1 MKGSIS
7 KEFAS
12 YPLVALVGRTNVG
25 KSTLF
30 NRLIGEQKAVVAP
43 VPGTTRD
50 SNFGICTWRGRQFV
64 VVDTGG
70 YQPRNSGDIEEKTV
84 IQMKRV
90 VREADLILFIVD
102 GQSGITIDDRNFLKD
117 LRKNTRKPI
126 LPVGNKI
133 DKASQLA
140 SLYDQMFL
148 RLGLGAPTPVSA
160 VSGLGVGDLLDIVCA
175 HIPVEEHDVSSER
188 KSISVAIIGRT
199 NVGKS
204 SLLNSILGEERV
216 IVSPIE
222 HTTREPQDLHIEYKG
237 IPLVLID
244 TVGMRKKGKIR
255 SAIDREGFM
264 RSIKVIKKADIV
276 ILILDATVTTSKQER
291 HLLHIAIESGAGIM
305 LIVNKWDLVEDKDTS
320 TIGVYERYFREQ
332 FSFVPWAPIVFVSA
346 LKEVRVHKI
355 LDMVLTIDH
364 EHGKELQAAD
374 VTAFLKQM
382 IKRQP
387 PQILRNKK
395 KPIIYG
401 FRQDHARPPSFALS
415 VNESQSISYAY
426 LRFLENRLRELY
438 GFEGT
443 PISIYTEQRKKKYNV
458 PH

>member
-148 RLGLGAPTPVSA
+148 
-160 VSGLGVGDLLDIVCA
+160 
-175 HIPVEEHDVSSER
+175 
-188 KSISVAIIGRT
+188 
-199 NVGKS
+199 
-204 SLLNSILGEERV
+204 
-216 IVSPIE
+216 
-222 HTTREPQDLHIEYKG
+222 
-237 IPLVLID
+237 
-244 TVGMRKKGKIR
+244 
-255 SAIDREGFM
+255 
-264 RSIKVIKKADIV
+264 
-276 ILILDATVTTSKQER
+276 
-291 HLLHIAIESGAGIM
+291 
-305 LIVNKWDLVEDKDTS
+305 
-320 TIGVYERYFREQ
+320 
-332 FSFVPWAPIVFVSA
+332 
-346 LKEVRVHKI
+346 
-355 LDMVLTIDH
+355 
-364 EHGKELQAAD
+364 
-374 VTAFLKQM
+374 
-382 IKRQP
+382 
-387 PQILRNKK
+387 
-395 KPIIYG
+395 
-401 FRQDHARPPSFALS
+401 
-415 VNESQSISYAY
+415 
-426 LRFLENRLRELY
+426 
-438 GFEGT
+438 
-443 PISIYTEQRKKKYNV
+443 
-458 PH
+458 